1 MQVNASQP
9 PKMTTQSYWEK
20 YGDSIIGRMKAEG
33 ASSNSDVEI
42 SRCLSG
48 CVAGALL
55 METAIAARED
65 GLFRW
70 EGADC
75 VSHNRDHWFRK
86 YRGGR
91 RYCQHCGRGMRVI
104 VGISLKNTPKVG

>member
-1 MQVNASQP
+1 MPANANQP
-9 PKMTTQSYWEK
+9 PEMPTQSYWEK

-33 ASSNSDVEI
+33 ATSNSDVEI

-55 METAIAARED
+55 METARAARED

-75 VSHNRDHWFRK
+75 VSHNRDHWFRE

-91 RYCQHCGRGMRVI
+91 RYCQHCGRGEDI
-104 VGISLKNTPKVG
+104 ILHNA

>member
-1 MQVNASQP
+1 MPANANQP
-9 PKMTTQSYWEK
+9 PEMTTQSYWEK
-20 YGDSIIGRMKAEG
+20 YGDSIIGRMMAEG
-33 ASSNSDVEI
+33 ATSNSDVEI

-55 METAIAARED
+55 METARAARED

-75 VSHNRDHWFRK
+75 VSHNRDHWFRE

-91 RYCQHCGRGMRVI
+91 RYCQHCGRGEDI
-104 VGISLKNTPKVG
+104 ILHNA

>member
-1 MQVNASQP
+1 
-9 PKMTTQSYWEK
+9 MTTQSYWQK

-33 ASSNSDVEI
+33 ATSNSNVEI

-65 GLFRW
+65 GLFQW
-70 EGADC
+70 DAATASTAATSMILSC
-75 VSHNRDHWFRK
+75 TTVN
-86 YRGGR
+86 
-91 RYCQHCGRGMRVI
+91 
-104 VGISLKNTPKVG
+104 